1 MKDGEINRMVDTVKE
16 ILPQVPR
23 KVIENDLRITC
34 DLEET
39 LTRLVD
45 DVLFYQP
52 EAIPTPSPSSTPP
65 SKLVASSNISSSATS
80 DSSRT
85 NGDVVSFNTAAKC
98 FGKSPN
104 DRMSSLGDRKK
115 ALIEAARKRFI
126 EKHGLNIN

>member
-1 MKDGEINRMVDTVKE
+1 MKDGELNRMVDTVKE

-23 KVIENDLRITC
+23 KVIENDLRVTC

-45 DVLFYQP
+45 DVLSYQP
-52 EAIPTPSPSSTPP
+52 EAIPIPSPSSSPQN
-65 SKLVASSNISSSATS
+65 KLVASSNLSSPAS

-126 EKHGLNIN
+126 EKHGLNIQ